1 MTEEQKITE
10 LTPEQ
15 ERVVAQRILPWR
27 FWLSVL
33 LSVFLIVTFGFYL
46 PERFQYQGII
56 ESVMPH
62 AHDAQ
67 SHEENE
73 VTSGIAVNLSISP
86 VPVMTGSSTRLDF
99 LVNNKPDSSPVP
111 STALEYEHTRL
122 MHVIGVR
129 DDMNEFFHIHPY
141 PTSTPGLLSV
151 DYVFSKPGRYRIWS
165 EIKKD
170 GENHVFGHPIFSVAG
185 VGEKSN
191 KQVVVSH
198 STSVDGY
205 QVAVNYQEPLARKQE
220 SEISFDINDMFGD
233 AVEVEPYLA
242 ADMHLTIIKDD
253 WTQFIHTHPEGHEM
267 ENMDNHHGL
276 IIPVINEAHAH
287 GVEEEGTLAEHMSG
301 KQITFHVVFPEAG
314 VYRMY
319 AQFRPKGIGLPVDES
334 LTAMFWVRV
343 EEIAPLQV
351 SQFSLIVISLILMAV
366 LSLVVKKMLVVKGEE
381 G

>member
-1 MTEEQKITE
+1 MTEEQKTTE

-15 ERVVAQRILPWR
+15 ERIIEKRILPWR

-33 LSVFLIVTFGFYL
+33 LSAFLIVTFGFYF

-56 ESVMPH
+56 ESTMPN
-62 AHDAQ
+62 AHGAQ

-73 VTSGIAVNLSISP
+73 VTSGIAVNFNVSP

-99 LVNNKPDSSPVP
+99 FVNNKPDNSPVP
-111 STALEYEHTRL
+111 SMALEYEHTKL

-141 PTSTPGLLSV
+141 PTSTPGLLSISHI
-151 DYVFSKPGRYRIWS
+151 FSKPGRYKIWS

-170 GENHVFGHPIFSVAG
+170 GVNHAFGHPVFSVVG
-185 VGEKSN
+185 VEEKFN
-191 KQVVVSH
+191 KQIIISH
-198 STSVDGY
+198 SASVDGY
-205 QVAVNYQEPLARKQE
+205 QVVADYQEPLVKQEE
-220 SEISFDINDMFGD
+220 SEISFGIHDISGD

-267 ENMDNHHGL
+267 NKMDSHHGL

-287 GVEEEGTLAEHMSG
+287 EAGEEGMPAEHVPG
-301 KQITFHVVFPEAG
+301 KQIVFHVTFPEAG

-319 AQFRPKGIGLPVDES
+319 AQFRPKGIGLPTDES
-334 LTAMFWVRV
+334 LTASFWVRV
-343 EEIAPLQV
+343 DATGPLRV
-351 SQFSLIVISLILMAV
+351 SQFSLIITSLILMS
-366 LSLVVKKMLVVKGEE
+366 LLSWIIKKSLVVKEDE
-381 G
+381 